1 MFFLFTVSLF
11 ALTQNRIHPTFDT
24 DFVYFFRIYFG
35 NINKGGLKFSVT
47 KDMSDISFLSC

>member
-11 ALTQNRIHPTFDT
+11 ALTQNRIQPTFDT